1 MTNLIDKTKGAKR
14 KWFLGVLTII
24 AIIASVIFASPA
36 KPTATISTNQSAS
49 VVVEAEVSPEEV
61 ASKIK
66 ITPHDERQIQ
76 CLAQNAYFEA
86 GNQTDKGM
94 IAVTNVVMNRVEDG
108 RFPKTPCAVINQ
120 RTRNVCQFSWV
131 CEGKKNVRNMEIFR
145 RARAAAERVYLE
157 KVPDVTHGSLFYHA
171 NYVNP
176 RWNLDRVTTIGA
188 HIFYKNKG

>member
-1 MTNLIDKTKGAKR
+1 MTNFFNKTTSTTKKWLLGLCTGLAVAGSVMVSIPSTPSAKAATTTQ
-14 KWFLGVLTII
+14 VVNTE
-24 AIIASVIFASPA
+24 
-36 KPTATISTNQSAS
+36 PTPQ
-49 VVVEAEVSPEEV
+49 EV
-61 ASKIK
+61 ASSIR

-86 GNQTDKGM
+86 GNQSDRGM

-108 RFPKTPCAVINQ
+108 RFPRTPCAVINQ

-145 RARAAAERVYLE
+145 RAREAAERVYLQE
-157 KVPDVTHGSLFYHA
+157 TPDVTHGALFYHA

-176 RWNLDRVTTIGA
+176 RWNLRRVTTIGA
-188 HIFYKNKG
+188 HIFYRG

>member
-1 MTNLIDKTKGAKR
+1 MAYLIDKTNGATKR
-14 KWFLGVLTII
+14 LLFGIGII
-24 AIIASVIFASPA
+24 LAIIASVVVATPA
-36 KPTATISTNQSAS
+36 KPTTTETSTP
-49 VVVEAEVSPEEV
+49 VVIEKEVSPEEV

-76 CLAQNAYFEA
+76 CLARNAYFEA

-94 IAVTNVVMNRVEDG
+94 IAVTNVVMNRVDDG
-108 RFPKTPCAVINQ
+108 RFPRTPCAVINQ
-120 RTRNVCQFSWV
+120 RTKRVCQFSWV

-157 KVPDVTHGSLFYHA
+157 ETPDVTYGSLFYHA

-176 RWNLDRVTTIGA
+176 RWNLQRVTRIGA
-188 HIFYKNKG
+188 HIFYKDRG

>member
-1 MTNLIDKTKGAKR
+1 MTFLTSKPTGVTR
-14 KWFLGVLTII
+14 KWLLGLLSTLAI
-24 AIIASVIFASPA
+24 ATSVIVATPARPTAAATLAPNTPIVINTEASP
-36 KPTATISTNQSAS
+36 K
-49 VVVEAEVSPEEV
+49 EV
-61 ASKIK
+61 AESIR

-108 RFPKTPCAVINQ
+108 RFPRTPCAVIKQ

-131 CEGKKNVRNMEIFR
+131 CEGKKNVRNMKIFK
-145 RARAAAERVYLE
+145 RAREAAESVYLE
-157 KVPDVTHGSLFYHA
+157 ETPDVTKGALFYHA

-176 RWNLDRVTTIGA
+176 RWNLRRVTTIGA
-188 HIFYKNKG
+188 HIFYRG